1 MNITTVGLL
10 VVGLVLLIVG
20 AEALVRGASK
30 LAAAFGIP
38 PLVIGLTVVALG
50 TSSPELAVGIKS
62 ALSGNA
68 DIALG
73 NVVGSNIFNILVIIG
88 LSAVITPLVVAQR
101 LVRWDVPLVIGLS
114 FLVFFLGLSGSI
126 GRVEGLLLFVG
137 LIVYIT
143 FTIRQSRKES
153 AAVQEEY
160 AKEYHPERFK
170 NLGQWAVNIGLLIGG
185 LVMLVLGSN
194 WLVNS
199 ASSLARAFG
208 VSELVIGLTI
218 VAIGTSAP
226 ELATSLMAA
235 KRGER
240 DIAVGNAIGSNL
252 FNILGVLGITAALA
266 PNGIAV
272 PRSAMAFDI
281 PVMIAVA
288 IAALP
293 VFFTGYSISRL
304 EGAVF
309 LLYYVAYALFLLL
322 DAVEHYLLPLYS
334 TILFVFV
341 IPITLLTLA
350 ILVAREVRLRRRGG
364 SLFKP
369 ETVPVADNLLLT
381 AADDQRPA

>member
-1 MNITTVGLL
+1 MNLSTV
-10 VVGLVLLIVG
+10 VLLIAGLLFLIIG

-30 LAAAFGIP
+30 LAAAFGIS
-38 PLVIGLTVVALG
+38 PLVIGLTVVAFG

-114 FLVFFLGLSGSI
+114 FLVFFLGLNGSI

-153 AAVQEEY
+153 IAVQEEY

-170 NLGQWAVNIGLLIGG
+170 NLGQWAVNIGLLVGG

-226 ELATSLMAA
+226 ELATSLLAA

-304 EGAVF
+304 EGAIF

-322 DAVEHYLLPLYS
+322 DAVEHDLLPLYS
-334 TILFVFV
+334 TLMFVFV
-341 IPITLLTLA
+341 IPITVLTLA
-350 ILVAREVRLRRRGG
+350 ILVAREVRLHRRGG
-364 SLFKP
+364 SLLKP
-369 ETVPVADNLLLT
+369 ETVPVADDLVLT
-381 AADDQRPA
+381 AADDQRAA

>member
-1 MNITTVGLL
+1 LNITTVGLL

-88 LSAVITPLVVAQR
+88 LSAVVTPLVVAQR

-153 AAVQEEY
+153 TAVQEEY

-170 NLGQWAVNIGLLIGG
+170 NLGQWAVNIGLLVGG

-208 VSELVIGLTI
+208 ISELVIGLTI

-322 DAVEHYLLPLYS
+322 DAVEHDLLPLYS

-341 IPITLLTLA
+341 IPITVLTLA
-350 ILVAREVRLRRRGG
+350 ILVAREVRLHRRGG
-364 SLFKP
+364 SLLKP
-369 ETVPVADNLLLT
+369 ETVPVADGLLLT

>member
-1 MNITTVGLL
+1 MNLSTV
-10 VVGLVLLIVG
+10 VLLIAGLLFLIIG

-50 TSSPELAVGIKS
+50 TSSPEMAVGIKS

-126 GRVEGLLLFVG
+126 GRVQGLLLFVG

-143 FTIRQSRKES
+143 FTIRQSRKELT
-153 AAVQEEY
+153 AVQEEY
-160 AKEYHPERFK
+160 AKEYHPQRFK
-170 NLGQWAVNIGLLIGG
+170 NLGQWAVNIGLLVGG

-252 FNILGVLGITAALA
+252 FNILGVLASL
-266 PNGIAV
+266 
-272 PRSAMAFDI
+272 PRWRLT
-281 PVMIAVA
+281 
-288 IAALP
+288 ALP
-293 VFFTGYSISRL
+293 FPVRRW
-304 EGAVF
+304 
-309 LLYYVAYALFLLL
+309 
-322 DAVEHYLLPLYS
+322 PS
-334 TILFVFV
+334 TF
-341 IPITLLTLA
+341 
-350 ILVAREVRLRRRGG
+350 R
-364 SLFKP
+364 
-369 ETVPVADNLLLT
+369 
-381 AADDQRPA
+381 

>member
-1 MNITTVGLL
+1 MNPAALLLPLLITLAGTTLAALFWLSPLRGRLTITQLAWLL
-10 VVGLVLLIVG
+10 SLAPLAAFLVLLSFLPAISKG
-20 AEALVRGASK
+20 QALTWS
-30 LAAAFGIP
+30 FEWIP
-38 PLVIGLTVVALG
+38 AL
-50 TSSPELAVGIKS
+50 
-62 ALSGNA
+62 
-68 DIALG
+68 
-73 NVVGSNIFNILVIIG
+73 G
-88 LSAVITPLVVAQR
+88 LSAGLYFDSLSALFALVVAGIGT
-101 LVRWDVPLVIGLS
+101 VVVIYAGYY
-114 FLVFFLGLSGSI
+114 F
-126 GRVEGLLLFVG
+126 
-137 LIVYIT
+137 
-143 FTIRQSRKES
+143 KES
-153 AAVQEEY
+153 
-160 AKEYHPERFK
+160 
-170 NLGQWAVNIGLLIGG
+170 GTWAVNIGLLVGG

-304 EGAVF
+304 EGAIF

-322 DAVEHYLLPLYS
+322 DAVEHDLLPLYS
-334 TILFVFV
+334 TIMFVFV
-341 IPITLLTLA
+341 IPITVLTLA
-350 ILVAREVRLRRRGG
+350 ILVAREVRLHRRGG
-364 SLFKP
+364 SLLKP
-369 ETVPVADNLLLT
+369 ETVPVADNL
-381 AADDQRPA
+381 RPNSR

>member
-1 MNITTVGLL
+1 MNLSTVVLLVAGLL
-10 VVGLVLLIVG
+10 FLIIG

-30 LAAAFGIP
+30 LAAAFGIS
-38 PLVIGLTVVALG
+38 PLVIGLTVVAFG

-322 DAVEHYLLPLYS
+322 DAVEHDLLPLYS
-334 TILFVFV
+334 TIMFVFV
-341 IPITLLTLA
+341 IPITVLTLA
-350 ILVAREVRLRRRGG
+350 ILVAREVRLHRRGG

-369 ETVPVADNLLLT
+369 ETMPVADNLLLT
-381 AADDQRPA
+381 AVDDQRPS

>member
-1 MNITTVGLL
+1 MNLSTV
-10 VVGLVLLIVG
+10 VLLIAGLLFLIIG

-38 PLVIGLTVVALG
+38 PLVIGLTVVAFG

-114 FLVFFLGLSGSI
+114 LLVFFLGLSGSI

-137 LIVYIT
+137 LIAFIT

-153 AAVQEEY
+153 TPIKEEY
-160 AKEYHPERFK
+160 AQEYRPERFK
-170 NLGQWAVNIGLLIGG
+170 SPGQWAVNIGLLVAG

-194 WLVNS
+194 WLVTS
-199 ASSLARAFG
+199 ASSLARVFG
-208 VSELVIGLTI
+208 ISELVIGLTV

-266 PNGIAV
+266 PTGIAV

-288 IAALP
+288 LAALP
-293 VFFTGYSISRL
+293 VFFTGYSISRW
-304 EGAVF
+304 EGVIFMA
-309 LLYYVAYALFLLL
+309 YYIAYTLFLFLAATEH
-322 DAVEHYLLPLYS
+322 DALPLYS
-334 TILFVFV
+334 LIMFGFIVPITA
-341 IPITLLTLA
+341 ITLLV
-350 ILVAREVRLRRRGG
+350 LVVREVRLHRRGA
-364 SLFKP
+364 SLFRAESVQPDKP
-369 ETVPVADNLLLT
+369 PLT
-381 AADDQRPA
+381 

>member
-1 MNITTVGLL
+1 MNLSTV
-10 VVGLVLLIVG
+10 VLLIVGLLFLIIG

-170 NLGQWAVNIGLLIGG
+170 NLGQWAVNIGLLVGG

-322 DAVEHYLLPLYS
+322 DAVEHDLLPLYS
-334 TILFVFV
+334 TIMFVFV
-341 IPITLLTLA
+341 IPITVLTLA
-350 ILVAREVRLRRRGG
+350 ILVAREVRLHRRGG
-364 SLFKP
+364 SLLKP